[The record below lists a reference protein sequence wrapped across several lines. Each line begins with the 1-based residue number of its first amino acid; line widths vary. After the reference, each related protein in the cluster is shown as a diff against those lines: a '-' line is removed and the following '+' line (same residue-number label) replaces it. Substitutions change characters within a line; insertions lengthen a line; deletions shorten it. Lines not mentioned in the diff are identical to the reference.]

1 MKDSEI
7 LELIA
12 ALKDRFPKSGQ
23 EFTARNARAYAED
36 LRDLDYEIALAS
48 VRQLAATCTWFPA
61 ISEIRNAYADLAMPT
76 PDADQAWAAAIR
88 HGNKTGWGRALNSAD
103 TTMEI
108 HPAIED
114 AIQGL
119 GGWRDLGRSTNQDL
133 DRAHFIKL
141 YAVARK
147 RHRNKVIIQP
157 LLEDAEKLRLRGRDE
172 ESTNDKEDKIESTEP
187 AHIGRSGRR

>member
-12 ALKDRFPKSGQ
+12 ALKDRFPKLGA

-36 LRDLDYEIALAS
+36 LRDLDYEIALSA

-61 ISEIRNAYADLAMPT
+61 ISEIRNAYADLATPT
-76 PDADQAWAAAIR
+76 PDADQAWSAAIR
-88 HGNKTGWGRALNSAD
+88 HGNKTGWGRIHTD
-103 TTMEI
+103 WTGTI

-119 GGWRDLGRSTNQDL
+119 GGWRSLGRSTNQDI

-141 YAVARK
+141 YAMSRK
-147 RHRNKVIIQP
+147 RHRDKVIIQP
-157 LLEDAEKLRLRGRDE
+157 LLEDAEKLQLRGRDE
-172 ESTNDKEDKIESTEP
+172 ESTGTEEDKIESTQP
-187 AHIGRSGRR
+187 TSIGRSGRR